1 MNYIENLMIFFSNLS
16 TFYIFSIATSVAV
29 VVLTIYIGIVTRLTN
44 GASVTEESTSQH
56 RTENQSIQSN
66 DSETDENSEDE
77 DVKIESVRQLKSA
90 KLKSLEKTLTDEQRE
105 AEKEIEKVQLAAIFD
120 LLRKQ
125 NEEFSIDS
133 ALNEDEL
140 QEQLSLYR

>member
-56 RTENQSIQSN
+56 RTESIQSN